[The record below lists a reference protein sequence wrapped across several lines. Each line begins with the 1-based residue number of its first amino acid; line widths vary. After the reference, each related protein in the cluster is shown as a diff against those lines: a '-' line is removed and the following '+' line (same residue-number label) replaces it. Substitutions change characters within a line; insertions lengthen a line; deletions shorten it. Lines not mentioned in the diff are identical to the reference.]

1 MRTPFYEC
9 HVKYGGKVVDF
20 HGWELP
26 IQFEGIIKE
35 HNCVRQKAGLF
46 DVSHMGE
53 FFVTGKGALEFVNLV
68 VTNNVEKLVDGQA
81 LYTPMCRKD
90 GTIVDDL
97 LVYRFN
103 SSKILLVVNAANIE
117 KDFSHICSIE
127 NKYGVKIEN
136 VSEKYA
142 QLALQGPEAAFIIDT
157 LIEQNVDEIGFF
169 HFIQT
174 KINSVPVIVSRTGY
188 TQEDGFEIY
197 FSDLNNAVD
206 VYEKIMESGKK
217 YGLCPIGLGARD
229 TLRFEGG
236 LMLYGNDLDDTT
248 TPLEA
253 RLNWAMDLEKE
264 FNGRHALLEQ
274 KENGIE
280 RRLTGLKMI
289 DKGIPRNGYEIY
301 DSEKNLVGRVTSGT
315 KSPTIGDSLALG
327 YVKHPLWKKDIE
339 LYIKIRD
346 KFLKCITVKYPFY
359 KKPSL
364 TMVHGS

>member
-1 MRTPFYEC
+1 MRTLFYELYG
-9 HVKYGGKVVDF
+9 KYGGKVVDF

-35 HNCVRQKAGLF
+35 HNCVREKVGLF

-53 FFVTGKGALEFVNLV
+53 ILVTGKGAIEFVDFA
-68 VTNNVEKLVDGQA
+68 VTNNVQKLVNGQI
-81 LYTPMCRKD
+81 LYTPMCRQN

-97 LVYRFN
+97 LVYKFN
-103 SSKILLVVNAANIE
+103 DEKILLVVNASNIE
-117 KDFSHICSIE
+117 KDFSHLKSLI
-127 NKYGVKIEN
+127 NKHNVKIEN
-136 VSEKYA
+136 LSSEYV
-142 QLALQGPEAAFIIDT
+142 QLALQGPKAAFIIDE
-157 LIEQNVDEIGFF
+157 LIEENVDNIGFF
-169 HFIQT
+169 HFIET
-174 KINSVPVIVSRTGY
+174 SIDSVPVLISRTGY

-197 FSDLNNAVD
+197 FTKLSKAHFI
-206 VYEKIMESGKK
+206 YEKIIKQGEK
-217 YGLCPIGLGARD
+217 YGICPIGLGARD

-253 RLNWAMDLEKE
+253 RLNWAMDLEKD
-264 FNGRHALLEQ
+264 FNGSIALLKQ
-274 KENGIE
+274 KEQGIE
-280 RRLTGLKMI
+280 RRLTGIKMI
-289 DKGIPRNGYEIY
+289 DKGIPRQGYELY
-301 DSEKNLVGRVTSGT
+301 DIDKNLVGVVTSGT
-315 KSPTIGDSLALG
+315 KSPTLGEALALG

-364 TMVHGS
+364 TMVNGL